1 MLNIEQAKSIPIP
14 QIMERIG
21 VAPFR
26 ENEREIRYLSPLRQ
40 ERTASFHVHRV
51 RNVWYDFGEGK
62 GGNSIDLV
70 CAYLQASG
78 EDATVADALRW
89 LRNTIGSFTPVPFM
103 QPPNLPEADKG
114 WLLKKAKP
122 VEHLALVRY
131 LESRGISLPLAKQHL
146 KEVHVQ
152 SLENGKEMFALGFR
166 NEDGGYEL
174 RNPFLKSCIAPKTVT
189 FIRGIVPKPDEIHL
203 FEGFMD
209 YLSVIASRNQEKL
222 NGDSIVLN
230 SLSCLPEALP
240 YIKGYGYERLYS
252 WMDNDDPGN
261 KATQAIIDFVRTE
274 ANLLHKPMNATFAPH
289 KDVNAWHMQ
298 VLGLSA

>member
-1 MLNIEQAKSIPIP
+1 MNIEQAKSIPIP

-89 LRNTIGSFTPVPFM
+89 LRNTTGNFTPVPFV
-103 QPPNLPEADKG
+103 QPPEIPDADKG
-114 WLLKKAKP
+114 WCLKAAKP

-131 LESRGISLPLAKQHL
+131 LEKRGIPLPLAKRHL

-189 FIRGIVPKPDEIHL
+189 FIRGTVPKPDEIHL

-209 YLSVIASRNQEKL
+209 YLAAVASRNQEKL

-230 SLSCLPEALP
+230 SLSCLQDALP
-240 YIKGYGYERLYS
+240 YIKGYGYQMLYS
-252 WMDNDDPGN
+252 WMDNDVPGN
-261 KATQAIIDFVRTE
+261 QAKQAITDFALTE
-274 ANLLHKPMNATFAPH
+274 NNLLHKPMNATFAPH
-289 KDVNAWHMQ
+289 KDVNAWHMH